1 MTVERYRAFGLEIAS
16 EIELSVF
23 APGRS
28 NEVDVEIRL
37 AEQLSDPEEAE
48 AMQFRNWIARPGLMV
63 LDVPDVARFRIEDGR
78 RILVEPAK
86 GRTPADAVPHVQG
99 SALAALLQQRRT
111 LPMHAGAI
119 ETSRGA
125 MLLVGTSGVGK
136 STLTNAFVQ
145 RAYRMM
151 GDDVTPVS
159 LDAAG
164 RPMATSGFPA
174 SRLWADSAAYF
185 GHDTSRLRRAQR
197 DLEKYYV
204 VPENWCDARLPVAV
218 VVILH
223 VAGNGQ
229 PRIEPLEPAERMKWL
244 LRYSFRKK
252 FLNGF
257 GLNDIQFRM
266 VSAMAAQSQM
276 VRLVRPARGAP
287 AADLAALLEEALGF
301 EPVAEGERLD
311 ETA

>member
-1 MTVERYRAFGLEIAS
+1 
-16 EIELSVF
+16 
-23 APGRS
+23 
-28 NEVDVEIRL
+28 
-37 AEQLSDPEEAE
+37 
-48 AMQFRNWIARPGLMV
+48 
-63 LDVPDVARFRIEDGR
+63 
-78 RILVEPAK
+78 
-86 GRTPADAVPHVQG
+86 
-99 SALAALLQQRRT
+99 
-111 LPMHAGAI
+111 
-119 ETSRGA
+119 

-145 RAYRMM
+145 RGYRMM

-185 GHDTSRLRRAQR
+185 GHDTSRLQRAQR

-257 GLNDIQFRM
+257 GLNDLQFRM